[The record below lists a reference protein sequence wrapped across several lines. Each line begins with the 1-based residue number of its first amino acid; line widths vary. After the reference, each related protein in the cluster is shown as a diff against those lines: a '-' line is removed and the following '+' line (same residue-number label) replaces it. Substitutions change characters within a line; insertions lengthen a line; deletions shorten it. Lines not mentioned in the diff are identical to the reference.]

1 MSFSE
6 FIHMGGYGS
15 FVWSAYGFVFA
26 LLAINAYAAVRRLRQ
41 AQKRG
46 TKLDAEKHRRDGR

>member
-1 MSFSE
+1 MSFAE

-15 FVWSAYGFVFA
+15 FVWSAYGFVFVV
-26 LLAINAYAAVRRLRQ
+26 LAINVYAAVRRLRQ

-46 TKLDAEKHRRDGR
+46 TKMDSEQHRRNGR